1 MRPISPVIEPKPL
14 PSPFAPLPQVQKCT
28 AEANAAATQERS
40 VKGGP
45 AAVGGGSAS
54 ALLLGVGRAA
64 TAGLVLALAG
74 VKRECDRSAL
84 AAWTTGGV
92 AQVRTCAFHCD
103 VGELH

>member
-1 MRPISPVIEPKPL
+1 MP
-14 PSPFAPLPQVQKCT
+14 PQVQKCT

-40 VKGGP
+40 GKGGSV
-45 AAVGGGSAS
+45 AVGGGSAS

-92 AQVRTCAFHCD
+92 AQVRPCVYEGGASIRALCFTALTGMTRAVH
-103 VGELH
+103 